1 MDKDDEARVR
11 LAKNAPRA
19 DEGAKDAEAPA
30 DVAETGAPGAPG
42 APEAPG
48 DGSPD
53 AGATALEPDGGEG
66 PGDAFVSG
74 AAYAAL
80 GVLGGVFGVVGSFV
94 QDWTVGPVPLAA
106 LVLVALVFAMA
117 WLSGKGMGGRLGATV
132 PAVVWGV
139 VVFVLSMRRPEGD
152 LVVPATTAGYVFIIG
167 GMVAAVIGIMLVP
180 PARPP
185 GDWLLGKAGR
195 TQR

>member
-1 MDKDDEARVR
+1 VDKDDEARVR
-11 LAKNAPRA
+11 LAKSAPRA
-19 DEGAKDAEAPA
+19 DEGAKDAGVRA
-30 DVAETGAPGAPG
+30 DVAETGASGTPG
-42 APEAPG
+42 APEVPG

-53 AGATALEPDGGEG
+53 AGATALEPADGEG

-80 GVLGGVFGVVGSFV
+80 AVLGGVFGVVGSFV

-106 LVLVALVFAMA
+106 LVLVGLVFAMA

-132 PAVVWGV
+132 PALVWGV
-139 VVFVLSMRRPEGD
+139 VVFVLSLRRPEGD
-152 LVVPATTAGYVFIIG
+152 LIVPGTLAGSVFIIG

-185 GDWLLGKAGR
+185 GDWLIGKAGR
-195 TQR
+195 AQR